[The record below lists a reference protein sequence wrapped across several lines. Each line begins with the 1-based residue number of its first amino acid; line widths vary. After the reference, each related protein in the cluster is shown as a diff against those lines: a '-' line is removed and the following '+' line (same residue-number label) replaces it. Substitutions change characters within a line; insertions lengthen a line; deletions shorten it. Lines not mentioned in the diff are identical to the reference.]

1 MMIIKDHIAI
11 KKQIIQ
17 IIRISVFLIFLLQ
30 LLSTVTPV
38 FAQTAEEK
46 NFLLMYFKEEEL
58 VVESPTRS
66 PKPITQ
72 TAENVTVVT
81 AKDIELMN
89 AHTVAD
95 VLNTVTGVQV
105 FIGGGPGSISQASIQ
120 GSENRHVAVFMDGI
134 PLNNLSNNVTDL
146 GSLPVQNIEK
156 IEIIKGPA
164 SSAWGSALGGVVNI
178 ITKSGA
184 KEGLSGLVSAS
195 YGEKNTGDYR
205 VETSGKQEKLGYYV
219 SAGRLQTDGFRPHN
233 DVAGNNAYAKL
244 GYDIT
249 KNTSA
254 LFTVAYDRLSRGE
267 AEVPEQDLFVTNR
280 LETLRS
286 TFAINSSIN
295 NETSLNLSFW
305 QIRQTYD
312 FFYYQLSSGAVISE
326 DDFKDDGYGLS
337 AKLTWK
343 HDSQNVVL
351 GADGDSRTLESNR
364 IADGEQR
371 LTKWA
376 LFINDTMSF
385 DRMSITA
392 GVRRDHTNTNGD
404 FTSPS
409 LGMTYKITDDTLLRA
424 YAAQGFSIPPL
435 SFTFGDNMFFS
446 ANPNL
451 TMEKVSSYQL
461 GAETTA
467 LKYLWLKVSGFR
479 HDIRDVIEPEALS
492 GTTFTAVNA
501 GKQRRQGLEVEM
513 KTTPVYHTALSAGA
527 AFINVR
533 NLETGETV
541 PNIPQRTYDLGLQY
555 DDQKSFKALL
565 TGHYI
570 YWNSDPFFQG
580 SYDSFIFDLNIK
592 KKLFIHNEQ
601 MIEAF
606 LDVHNIFN
614 GSQYPVSFYK
624 NPERWFEA
632 GIRYTF

>member
-1 MMIIKDHIAI
+1 MIVIPTKRSFIK
-11 KKQIIQ
+11 
-17 IIRISVFLIFLLQ
+17 ISVLLFFAFY
-30 LLSTVTPV
+30 LSSTFSPV
-38 FAQTAEEK
+38 FAQSDEDK

-58 VVESPTRS
+58 VVESPTRG

-81 AKDIELMN
+81 AEDIKLMN

-95 VLNTVTGVQV
+95 ALNTITGIQV
-105 FIGGGPGSISQASIQ
+105 LISGGPGSIAQASIQ
-120 GSENRHVAVFMDGI
+120 GSENRHVAVFVDGV
-134 PLNNLSNNVTDL
+134 PMNNLSDNVTDL

-164 SSAWGSALGGVVNI
+164 SSAWGSALGGVINI
-178 ITKSGA
+178 ITKSGSINKA
-184 KEGLSGLVSAS
+184 GGMVSAS

-205 VETSGKQEKLGYYV
+205 VETSGKQEELGYYV

-233 DVAGNNAYAKL
+233 DFAGNNAYAKL
-244 GYDIT
+244 SYDIT

-254 LFTVAYDRLSRGE
+254 LFTLGYDRLSRGE
-267 AEVPEQDLFVTNR
+267 AEISVQDLFRTDK

-295 NETSLNLSFW
+295 NETNLNFSLW
-305 QIRQTYD
+305 QMRQTYD
-312 FFYYQLSSGAVISE
+312 FFNDQLSSGAVRSE
-326 DDFKDDGYGLS
+326 DDFKDKGYGSS

-343 HDSQNVVL
+343 HESQNVVL
-351 GADGDSRTLESNR
+351 GADADSRTLESNR

-376 LFINDTMSF
+376 LFVNDTMSF

-409 LGMTYKITDDTLLRA
+409 LGTTYKIADNTLLRA
-424 YAAQGFSIPPL
+424 YAARGFSIPPL

-446 ANPNL
+446 ANPSL
-451 TMEKVSSYQL
+451 KMEKVWSYQL

-479 HDIRDVIEPEALS
+479 HDIRDVIKPEVLS
-492 GTTFTAVNA
+492 GTSFTEVNA
-501 GKQRRQGLEVEM
+501 KKERRQGMEVEI
-513 KTTPVYHTALSAGA
+513 KTALVYHTSLYAGA
-527 AFINVR
+527 AFINVKD
-533 NLETGETV
+533 LETDQTV
-541 PNIPQRTYDLGLQY
+541 PNNPQRTYDLGIQY
-555 DDQKSFKALL
+555 DDQKSFNALL
-565 TGHYI
+565 KGHSI
-570 YWNSDPFFQG
+570 YWNSDSSFQG
-580 SYDSFIFDLNIK
+580 RYDSFIFDLNIV

-606 LDVHNIFN
+606 IDVHNIFN
-614 GSQYPVSFYK
+614 SSQYPTSFYK
-624 NPERWFEA
+624 NPGRWFEA
-632 GIRYTF
+632 GIRYLF